1 MTRSKILFLSAL
13 LFIVYATTVPF
24 DFTEAPS
31 LARTMWIPFWD
42 SQHHR
47 RAGLADMVQNIV
59 LFLPLGFFA
68 VISWPRGLRAVGLA
82 TLLGAALSASVE
94 LLQTMTLSRTSSV
107 TDLIMNSAG
116 ALAGAT
122 FALIYSARLAAPAE
136 RAADRL
142 IARSPELAV
151 LLGLLVVAAL
161 VLWAPFV
168 PSLDISKLRSQV
180 RGLIDSGFLDGG
192 LGRMVPDIVLFMGVG
207 VLLGRTTRSLIPRAA
222 LPIALGL
229 AIALAA
235 GAELGQLFIVYRH
248 AAKGDLLAD
257 LVGGL
262 IGVAIAATPLRN
274 QPVLG
279 LCFAI
284 GLPAARAL
292 APFEI
297 VPLDAL
303 LSDIRMER
311 LLPFSEL
318 FGNLRLSTF
327 TNVIETAACYSP
339 FGFVLASRGR
349 SARFAFLLASLLAVI
364 LEFLQIPIAG
374 RTFDL
379 GEAGLGAFGAL
390 AGAWAFHRIFPA
402 APRSNGGAI
411 AERQAIGHSG
421 PP

>member
-1 MTRSKILFLSAL
+1 MTRPKILFFAAL

-68 VISWPRGLRAVGLA
+68 VVAWPRGWRAVVLA
-82 TLLGAALSASVE
+82 TLVGAALSASVE
-94 LLQTMTLSRTSSV
+94 VVQTMTLSRTSSV

-116 ALAGAT
+116 ALAGAAFGLSYT
-122 FALIYSARLAAPAE
+122 ARLAAPAE
-136 RAADRL
+136 RAVDRL

-151 LLGLLVVAAL
+151 LIGLFLIAAL

-168 PSLDISKLRSQV
+168 PSLDISKLRAQV
-180 RGLIDSGFLDGG
+180 RGLIDSGLLDGG
-192 LGRMVPDIVLFMGVG
+192 LGRMVPDIVLFAGIGVMLG
-207 VLLGRTTRSLIPRAA
+207 RAARALLGRAA
-222 LPIALGL
+222 IPIAFGL
-229 AIALAA
+229 VIALAA
-235 GAELGQLFIVYRH
+235 GAELGQLIIVYRH

-257 LVGGL
+257 LIGGVL
-262 IGVAIAATPLRN
+262 GVAVAASPLGRH
-274 QPVLG
+274 PALG
-279 LCFAI
+279 VCFAV

-318 FGNLRLSTF
+318 FGNLRLTTF
-327 TNVIETAACYSP
+327 TNVIETAACYAP
-339 FGFVLASRGR
+339 FGFILASRQR
-349 SARFAFLLASLLAVI
+349 SARSAFLFAALLAVI

-379 GEAGLGAFGAL
+379 GEAALGAFGAL
-390 AGAWAFHRIFPA
+390 AGAWAFHRIFQPG
-402 APRSNGGAI
+402 PRSSGGAI
-411 AERQAIGHSG
+411 ADRHTIGESG